1 MTAPGHMYRRLQ
13 EAVSHRGSA
22 RSVYGQDTT
31 LSRRGLLTRADR
43 RARELIGLGVGAGD
57 LVALSMGNVV
67 DLLVLL
73 LATSKLGAA
82 AAVVDPANGDRSL
95 LELTERLPVRAVVRR
110 PRGATLS
117 TTSRASA
124 GSGTTGTMD
133 YGDTANVTS
142 RRRLASSLLS
152 VDVLEPQ
159 GDRPALPK
167 GAEVVVE
174 ARGIGGV
181 LRYVTVD
188 GAALEVAGKA
198 SVSALDLDEGARL
211 LTAQP
216 LTVPRFF
223 LPVVLG
229 WLASEAQLVMAEGPA
244 VSSVLPLARAHERLV
259 VVESVRQLL
268 EMARAIKTAGAPVS
282 LRPVIVQSSAAS
294 GLGRRLKAAFGDPG
308 RQLLLLEELGVI
320 AHRPLTR
327 GSAFAPA
334 DGVSLC
340 AGAAMET
347 GGHEVLAQTP
357 HEVSSVPQIPETH
370 PGALADPPFR
380 HTGYAGRFSKTGAL
394 TEILGRDDGLVGLE
408 GRRAC
413 LDQIE
418 EAMLAHRRLTWVRA
432 FVKRTDGESELHVEY
447 RATGQTEVEDLE
459 EHAIGELPPHMVP
472 RSLVRL
478 EE

>member
-1 MTAPGHMYRRLQ
+1 MYGRLQ
-13 EAVSHRGSA
+13 EAVSNRGSA

-43 RARELIGLGVGAGD
+43 RARELSGLGVRPGQ

-95 LELTERLPVRAVVRR
+95 LELTGQLPVRAVVRR
-110 PRGATLS
+110 PRGTVLS
-117 TTSRASA
+117 GSTRSA
-124 GSGTTGTMD
+124 VGSGATGAMD
-133 YGDTANVTS
+133 YGDTARVTS

-152 VDVLEPQ
+152 VDVLAVQ
-159 GDRPALPK
+159 GDRPALPS
-167 GAEVVVE
+167 GTEVVVE

-181 LRYVTVD
+181 VRHVTID
-188 GAALEVAGKA
+188 GTALDAAGKA
-198 SVSALDLDEGARL
+198 SVSALELDEGARL

-244 VSSVLPLARAHERLV
+244 ISSVLPLARAHERLV

-268 EMARAIKTAGAPVS
+268 EMARAIKTAGAAVP
-282 LRPVIVQSSAAS
+282 LRPVIVQSTAAA
-294 GLGRRLKAAFGDPG
+294 GLGRKLKAAFGDPG
-308 RQLLLLEELGVI
+308 RQLLLLEELGVL
-320 AHRPLTR
+320 AHRPLIGGR
-327 GSAFAPA
+327 AFEPA

-340 AGAAMET
+340 AGAPMET

-357 HEVSSVPQIPETH
+357 HEVCTLPPIPETH
-370 PGALADPPFR
+370 PGAIADAPYR
-380 HTGYAGRFSKTGAL
+380 HTGYAGKFSKAGAL
-394 TEILGRDDGLVGLE
+394 NQILGRDDGLVGLE

-413 LDQIE
+413 LDQVE
-418 EAMLAHRRLTWVRA
+418 EALLAHRRLTWVRA
-432 FVKRTDGESELHVEY
+432 FVQRTDDGEAELHVEY
-447 RATGQTEVEDLE
+447 RATGQTDVDDLE
-459 EHAIGELPPHMVP
+459 EHAIGSLPPHMVP
-472 RSLVRL
+472 RNLARL
-478 EE
+478 TD

>member
-1 MTAPGHMYRRLQ
+1 MYGRLQ
-13 EAVSHRGSA
+13 QAVSHRGSA

-43 RARELIGLGVGAGD
+43 RARELSGLGVQSGD

-95 LELTERLPVRAVVRR
+95 LELTGQLPVRAVVRR

-117 TTSRASA
+117 ATSRAA
-124 GSGTTGTMD
+124 IGAGTTGTMD
-133 YGDTANVTS
+133 YGETATVTS

-152 VDVLEPQ
+152 VDVLEPR
-159 GDRPALPK
+159 GERPTLP
-167 GAEVVVE
+167 GGTEVVVE

-181 LRYVTVD
+181 VRYVAAD
-188 GAALEVAGKA
+188 GPTLEAAGKA
-198 SVSALDLDEGARL
+198 SVSALELDEGARL

-259 VVESVRQLL
+259 VIESVRQLL
-268 EMARAIKTAGAPVS
+268 EMTRAIKTAGSSVS
-282 LRPVIVQSSAAS
+282 LRPVIVQSTAAP
-294 GLGRRLKAAFGDPG
+294 GLGRSFKAAFGEPG

-327 GSAFAPA
+327 GSAFTPA

-347 GGHEVLAQTP
+347 GGHELLAQTP
-357 HEVSSVPQIPETH
+357 HDVSTVPEIPETH

-380 HTGYAGRFSKTGAL
+380 HTGYAGRFSKAGAL
-394 TEILGRDDGLVGLE
+394 NEILGRDDGLVGLE

-413 LDQIE
+413 LDQVE
-418 EAMLAHRRLTWVRA
+418 EALLDHRRLTYVRA
-432 FVKRTDGESELHVEY
+432 FVERTSDGEAELHIEY

-459 EHAIGELPPHMVP
+459 EHAIGTLPPHMVP
-472 RSLVRL
+472 RSLSRL
-478 EE
+478 PLEP